1 LNAATGVILYI
12 GHSDVPHLVCPIWI
26 VHTSPMLHMDF
37 LAYIVCI
44 GVKSSMPPAQPICL
58 VLGKLV
64 FFQDCPVGIVTSDFI
79 KTVFTFLTG
88 ATQLNDIFKVK
99 SFFTVYFSVLIIA

>member
-1 LNAATGVILYI
+1 
-12 GHSDVPHLVCPIWI
+12 
-26 VHTSPMLHMDF
+26 MLHIDS
-37 LAYIVCI
+37 LAYIVCV

-79 KTVFTFLTG
+79 KTVIAFLNG
-88 ATQLNDIFKVK
+88 AIRLNNIFKVK
-99 SFFTVYFSVLIIA
+99 SFFTVYFLALIIALCL

>member
-1 LNAATGVILYI
+1 
-12 GHSDVPHLVCPIWI
+12 
-26 VHTSPMLHMDF
+26 MLHIDF
-37 LAYIVCI
+37 LAYIVCV
-44 GVKSSMPPAQPICL
+44 GVKSSMPAAQPICL

-79 KTVFTFLTG
+79 KMVFTFLNG

-99 SFFTVYFSVLIIA
+99 SFLQSIFWR